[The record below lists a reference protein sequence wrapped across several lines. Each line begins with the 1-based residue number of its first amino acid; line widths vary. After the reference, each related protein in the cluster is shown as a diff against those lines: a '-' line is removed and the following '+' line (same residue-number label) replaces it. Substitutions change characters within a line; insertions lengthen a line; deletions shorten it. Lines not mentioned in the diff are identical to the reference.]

1 MNARPIIHFVNPSLY
16 LSPPSPHQIHMD
28 GKPYKCNEC
37 DDASF
42 ALLGEFRA
50 HIAEAHADTKDVRC
64 SECYKVFGGAEELRS
79 HVRLEHRLE
88 CEVCMRTF
96 SRLAYLQAHIEVRGP
111 GAGLLAGTHRGEGA
125 RGLAY
130 LQAHIEVR
138 GRGVAYLQAH
148 IEVRGPG
155 GWPTCRH
162 K

>member
-1 MNARPIIHFVNPSLY
+1 MLQGVWWHGGVAVAR
-16 LSPPSPHQIHMD
+16 
-28 GKPYKCNEC
+28 E
-37 DDASF
+37 A
-42 ALLGEFRA
+42 RA
-50 HIAEAHADTKDVRC
+50 PAGVRGVH
-64 SECYKVFGGAEELRS
+64 EDF
-79 HVRLEHRLE
+79 
-88 CEVCMRTF
+88 
-96 SRLAYLQAHIEVRGP
+96 LQAGILAGTHRGEGV